1 VQLLTA
7 PIAVL
12 VDAFSLTLSAAL
24 TLAIRSHEPEPNPGA
39 QRHGIGHEIS
49 AGLRPLYRDS
59 RLRSITGSSMIYLF
73 FSSVM
78 LAVYVLYATGDL
90 QITPAAL
97 GLIFGVGGAGAVLGA
112 LIAAH
117 WARHLGIGPA
127 MIVANVLAGLFTL
140 LIPLAGDVP
149 LAPVV
154 VLGVA
159 QFAAQMMGA
168 IFYINQISIR
178 QVVTPNHLLGRMNA
192 GYRFLTMGM
201 LPVGSFVGGVL
212 GETIGL
218 KATLILGAIGML
230 LPSAWLLLSP
240 LRSLNI
246 EQSSRS

>member
-1 VQLLTA
+1 VAASST
-7 PIAVL
+7 PWSRPHSKHV
-12 VDAFSLTLSAAL
+12 SSAR
-24 TLAIRSHEPEPNPGA
+24 TRTTE
-39 QRHGIGHEIS
+39 R
-49 AGLRPLYRDS
+49 R
-59 RLRSITGSSMIYLF
+59 RSILAASSTMGAGATEAGPA
-73 FSSVM
+73 
-78 LAVYVLYATGDL
+78 LASGMVIHAATR
-90 QITPAAL
+90 AAL

-112 LIAAH
+112 LVAAQ
-117 WARHLGIGPA
+117 WVRHLGIGPA
-127 MIVANVLAGLFTL
+127 MIVANLLAGLFTL

-149 LAPVV
+149 LASVV

-168 IFYINQISIR
+168 ILNINQISIR
-178 QVVTPNHLLGRMNA
+178 QVVTPDHLLGRMNA

-218 KATLILGAIGML
+218 KATLILGALGML

-246 EQSSRS
+246 EQSNRS